1 MMREAE
7 QITVSI
13 AGDAYTLVS
22 DEGIALVEEAAQDVD
37 ALIKQL
43 ATRSRSADMRR
54 VAVFVALKLAHELK
68 CLQQVNTADQQR
80 ALTMVKLITDE
91 LRTA

>member
-13 AGDAYTLVS
+13 AGDTYTLVS
-22 DEGIALVEEAAQDVD
+22 DEGVSIVEEAARDVD

-43 ATRSRSADMRR
+43 ATHSRSTDMRR
-54 VAVFVALKLAHELK
+54 VAVFVALKLAHELRR
-68 CLQQVNTADQQR
+68 LQQVTAADQQQV
-80 ALTMVKLITDE
+80 LTLVKSITDE

>member
-13 AGDAYTLVS
+13 AGDTYTLVS
-22 DEGIALVEEAAQDVD
+22 DEGISLVEEAARDVD
-37 ALIKQL
+37 TLIKQL
-43 ATRSRSADMRR
+43 AAHSRSADMRR

-68 CLQQVNTADQQR
+68 RLQLVAAADQQQV
-80 ALTMVKLITDE
+80 LTLVKSITDE